1 MPHLSI
7 YFFISAIYI
16 YLIREVDNVK
26 LDDAMDIIVSSILYY
41 YSLIR
46 RFDITD
52 TLIAGIRFAVTQLWK
67 QYMSDIE
74 TEENI
79 DLIGVMSGTES
90 DVFKINDSNLFR
102 NITHVIISY
111 LDKNDL
117 DPSMDVLEIFNYNY
131 LPGMRITHAQIS
143 RIIEFY
149 LNQ

>member
-7 YFFISAIYI
+7 YFFISVIYI

-26 LDDAMDIIVSSILYY
+26 LDDAMDIIVGSILYY

-74 TEENI
+74 TEESI

-90 DVFKINDSNLFR
+90 DVFRTTDSNLFR

>member
-7 YFFISAIYI
+7 YFFISVIYI

-26 LDDAMDIIVSSILYY
+26 LDDAMDIIVGSILYY

-74 TEENI
+74 TEESI
-79 DLIGVMSGTES
+79 DLIGVMSGTGS
-90 DVFKINDSNLFR
+90 DVFRTTDSNLFR

>member
-1 MPHLSI
+1 M
-7 YFFISAIYI
+7 
-16 YLIREVDNVK
+16 K
-26 LDDAMDIIVSSILYY
+26 LDDVMDVIVGSILYY

-52 TLIAGIRFAVTQLWK
+52 TLIDGIRYGVTQLWK

-74 TEENI
+74 TEEYI
-79 DLIGVMSGTES
+79 DLIGVMSGPES
-90 DVFKINDSNLFR
+90 DVFKINDSNLFG

-117 DPSMDVLEIFNYNY
+117 TQGTEVLEIFNYNY

-143 RIIEFY
+143 KIMDFY

>member
-1 MPHLSI
+1 M
-7 YFFISAIYI
+7 
-16 YLIREVDNVK
+16 K
-26 LDDAMDIIVSSILYY
+26 LDDVMDVIVGSILYY

-52 TLIAGIRFAVTQLWK
+52 TLIDGIRYGVTQLWK

-74 TEENI
+74 TEEYI
-79 DLIGVMSGTES
+79 DLIGVMSGPES

-117 DPSMDVLEIFNYNY
+117 TQGTEVLEIFNYNY

-143 RIIEFY
+143 KIMDFY

>member
-7 YFFISAIYI
+7 YFFISVIYI

-26 LDDAMDIIVSSILYY
+26 LDDAMDIIVGSILYY

-52 TLIAGIRFAVTQLWK
+52 TLIAGIRFAVTQLWN

-74 TEENI
+74 TEESI

-90 DVFKINDSNLFR
+90 DVFRTTDSNLFR

>member
-1 MPHLSI
+1 M
-7 YFFISAIYI
+7 
-16 YLIREVDNVK
+16 K
-26 LDDAMDIIVSSILYY
+26 LDDVMDVIVSSILYY

-46 RFDITD
+46 RFNITD
-52 TLIAGIRFAVTQLWK
+52 TLIDGIRYGVTQLWK

-79 DLIGVMSGTES
+79 DLIGVMCGPES

-117 DPSMDVLEIFNYNY
+117 TQGTEVLEIFNYNY

-143 RIIEFY
+143 KIMDFY